1 MVKADARNAAQSAG
15 AGGADAFVFVVAI
28 GLAVLAVATTPVL
41 KSESAVSR
49 IFVLLGG
56 VLCAAGGGSFYR
68 RCYGALPP
76 EDEEGPFATL
86 LFQSYAQWAA
96 APTRLFTSLLGG
108 VLAFVAR
115 FASARLEP
123 IGVGLAGL
131 GAFSRGFSA
140 LALLV
145 GSSFVATKI
154 ARHGGSIWPYP
165 FLACSILL
173 VIESSRTLEM
183 VVTAYVLRPA
193 RTRVRFEIGGL
204 GTRVEDMTPK
214 HERDVSGGEALAMLG
229 FGLLLVF
236 LGSGINGVLM
246 AVMGIA
252 TYGGIA
258 SAVACLGSPVLI
270 VAFAALSNA
279 SPLLAPFLAPILA
292 FATFADAQRVAVHGR
307 VSPRA
312 VAQVFIAAAV
322 VTAIVRGVMNG
333 LPPASPSGRTWNEGS
348 DAWMG
353 ALTLVGVFAIVL
365 VLAALVY
372 IVRRATA
379 AASAAERSPVAPSA
393 LHPGNALSEDL
404 FGLPTSRSR
413 GLGSASWTWGFE
425 LLAFCPLAPLALG
438 LVSPWPF
445 CAAYA
450 LGALV
455 GRFAR
460 GRSANA
466 QKPRLLGPVD
476 LVAAGAAIAGLI
488 AFALSR
494 T

>member
-1 MVKADARNAAQSAG
+1 MVKADERDGAQRAG
-15 AGGADAFVFVVAI
+15 AGGADAFVSAVAI

-41 KSESAVSR
+41 ASESAVSR

-56 VLCAAGGGSFYR
+56 ALCAVGGGSFYR
-68 RCYGALPP
+68 RCYGANPP
-76 EDEEGPFATL
+76 EDEENPFATL
-86 LFQSYAQWAA
+86 LYETHSRWVA
-96 APTRLFTSLLGG
+96 APSRLFTSLLGG
-108 VLAFVAR
+108 VFAFLAR

-140 LALLV
+140 VALLF
-145 GSSFVATKI
+145 GSSVVTF
-154 ARHGGSIWPYP
+154 HESSLWPYP

-183 VVTAYVLRPA
+183 VVAAYVRRRA

-204 GTRVEDMTPK
+204 GTRVEDMTPRN
-214 HERDVSGGEALAMLG
+214 ERDVTGGEALAMLG
-229 FGLLLVF
+229 FGLLLLF
-236 LGSGINGVLM
+236 FGSGINGVLM
-246 AVMGIA
+246 AFMGIA

-258 SAVACLGSPVLI
+258 SAVACLGSPVLL
-270 VAFAALSNA
+270 VVFAASA
-279 SPLLAPFLAPILA
+279 KMSPLLPPFLAPILA
-292 FATFADAQRVAVHGR
+292 FATFADAQRVAVLGK

-312 VAQVFIAAAV
+312 VAQSFIAAAA
-322 VTAIVRGVMNG
+322 VTAIVRGVMKG
-333 LPPASPSGRTWNEGS
+333 LPPASPSGRTWNECS

-379 AASAAERSPVAPSA
+379 AASAAEQSPVAPST

-404 FGLPTSRSR
+404 FDLPTSSARSM
-413 GLGSASWTWGFE
+413 SSPSWSWSLE
-425 LLAFCPLAPLALG
+425 LLAYCPLAPFALG
-438 LVSPWPF
+438 FLAPWGI

-450 LGALV
+450 VGALIGRFTRGRTKAAQLPQGLGAILS
-455 GRFAR
+455 G
-460 GRSANA
+460 
-466 QKPRLLGPVD
+466 
-476 LVAAGAAIAGLI
+476 AAGAALAGLI

-494 T
+494 G